1 MATNFIQAGD
11 LLGVNLEGNEA
22 PSLGVDGTTLV
33 PRLSPLTPTFISG
46 GRIAIYVQTRA
57 AMNPGTT
64 VVLDRSSADGGGT
77 VTSTT
82 GTGQYISLNV
92 TAASSGDWIW
102 ARTVNG
108 VGG

>member
-1 MATNFIQAGD
+1 MATNFVQMGD

-22 PSLGVDGTTLV
+22 PSLGVDGTTVV
-33 PRLSPLTPTFISG
+33 PRLQALTPTFISG
-46 GRIAIYVQTRA
+46 NRVAIYVQTKA
-57 AMNPGTT
+57 SMNPGTT

-77 VTSTT
+77 ITSTS

-102 ARTVNG
+102 ARTING
-108 VGG
+108 LGG